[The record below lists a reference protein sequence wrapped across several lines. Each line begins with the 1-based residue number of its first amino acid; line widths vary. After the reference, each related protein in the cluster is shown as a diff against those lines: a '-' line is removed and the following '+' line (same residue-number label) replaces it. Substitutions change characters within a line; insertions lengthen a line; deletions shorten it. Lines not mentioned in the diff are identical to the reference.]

1 MVIAMTD
8 GNYRRLEDKI
18 DKIFD
23 QLSMIQQSVVEL
35 RTEKVQTCKE
45 LDTNRSEISQIKIVV
60 DEIKEDMEK
69 LNVKVAVISAGITLA
84 VSLGLMALNW
94 LLSSMR

>member
-1 MVIAMTD
+1 MVIAMTSE
-8 GNYRRLEDKI
+8 NYRRLEDKI

-23 QLSMIQQSVVEL
+23 QLSQIQQSVVEL

-45 LDTNRSEISQIKIVV
+45 LDNNRTEILQIKNTV

-69 LNVKVAVISAGITLA
+69 LNIKVAVISAGITLA
-84 VSLGLMALNW
+84 VTIILAVGNW
-94 LLSSMR
+94 LLGKN